1 MQIKDMTEQQLQE
14 LIQRTVDETLD
25 QYFGDPDQGKEV
37 KAAFKQNLLE
47 IQRKRTAGRATI
59 PAEEVYKRYG
69 IVAKNEFFS

>member
-14 LIQRTVDETLD
+14 LIQCTVDETLD
-25 QYFGDPDQGKEV
+25 HYFGDPDQGKEV

-47 IQRKRTAGRATI
+47 IQRKRTAGRVTI

>member
-14 LIQRTVDETLD
+14 LIRYTVDETLD

-37 KAAFKQNLLE
+37 KEAFKQNLLE
-47 IQRKRTAGRATI
+47 IQRKHTAGRATI

-69 IVAKNEFFS
+69 IAKNELFS